1 MVVERRPFEIIKVEV
16 ELNRYLI
23 ASVFSLLFI
32 NRVVRVASRLII
44 YLITEY
50 QKTNR
55 SILLQYAIS
64 GEQ

>member
-23 ASVFSLLFI
+23 ASVFSLLF